1 MFKSVTMATRAPTR
15 RRTTFTEATDRS
27 LLKNVLRFKPYA
39 VKSRKRG
46 KVWEVVINSIIEDCK
61 EVRADASMAVMVKSF
76 KYRYHRLRQA
86 WLKKEHMSKP
96 VVDLHQKL
104 DVDTAKYDDNDDD
117 QFKELVSPELNAA
130 SDRIPLSHG
139 SSATNSESNINRSV
153 STFQPTRPVTRAL
166 GPAMMAETP
175 SSLSTQQVT
184 PLDYSSYTT
193 DPSPVTTLITPST
206 SHQHSLTRHAST
218 TSAQCSP
225 QNYLTRTPVS
235 TQLTFDTPTT
245 SGMMITRPD
254 GLQLQKD
261 YIALQRRQVELM
273 EEDMRWKWEFL
284 KVLKEKQIDEATLNL
299 VAGSLSLV
307 PNTGADTALRYDGEL
322 VEKGS

>member
-1 MFKSVTMATRAPTR
+1 MATRAPTR

-130 SDRIPLSHG
+130 I
-139 SSATNSESNINRSV
+139 
-153 STFQPTRPVTRAL
+153 TRAL

-175 SSLSTQQVT
+175 SSLSTQ
-184 PLDYSSYTT
+184 
-193 DPSPVTTLITPST
+193 
-206 SHQHSLTRHAST
+206 
-218 TSAQCSP
+218 
-225 QNYLTRTPVS
+225 
-235 TQLTFDTPTT
+235 QLTFDTPTT